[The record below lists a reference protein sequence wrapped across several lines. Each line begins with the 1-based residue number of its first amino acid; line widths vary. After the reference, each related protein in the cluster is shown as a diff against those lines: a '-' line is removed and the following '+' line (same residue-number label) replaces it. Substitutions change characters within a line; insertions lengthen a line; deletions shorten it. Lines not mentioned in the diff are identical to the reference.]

1 MKYILPLLLIS
12 SMLQAQHSGEEKK
25 VLGVVQ
31 QFFDAL
37 EKQDTV
43 SFRNMFLDGAR
54 NYAARDV
61 QDSVVVRGFLAKDF
75 RFKPGQVITE
85 RMRVAATEVRVHGN
99 IAMVWAPYDLWV
111 NGTFTHCGVDAFTL
125 IKKSSGWKIA
135 SVSYTVEHDGCQ

>member
-1 MKYILPLLLIS
+1 MRTLRASFVDKNIETFSSHNFLEDQFNVDLFLHFARHFIQMKYILPLLFIS
-12 SMLQAQHSGEEKK
+12 SMLQAQPSGEEKK

-54 NYAARDV
+54 NYAAREV

-75 RFKPGQVITE
+75 RFKP
-85 RMRVAATEVRVHGN
+85 
-99 IAMVWAPYDLWV
+99 
-111 NGTFTHCGVDAFTL
+111 
-125 IKKSSGWKIA
+125 
-135 SVSYTVEHDGCQ
+135 